1 MITGAAKVRLA
12 PGVQQFGSLRG
23 RSYGELRKTGDG
35 RREAARCILG
45 VPALSLLLTILTRAA
60 AIVRDEV
67 VREPLSRSV
76 EDYLKIIYRLSE
88 DGRPAS
94 TSQIAEALSLAP
106 PSVSGMVKRLSELGL
121 LTHEP
126 YRGAT
131 LTAEGRHEA
140 VRVIRRHRLIEAYL
154 VGFLSYTWD
163 SVHQEAERLEHAVS
177 DELVERMAAA
187 LGYPTVDPH
196 GDPIPDA
203 DGAVARPKLTPLAD
217 VLAGDNVE
225 IRRVDT
231 SDAERLRY
239 LAGAGLVLGAR
250 VRVTEREPFSGP
262 ITVEVSGR
270 SQVLAFDLAKLVY
283 CAT

>member
-1 MITGAAKVRLA
+1 M
-12 PGVQQFGSLRG
+12 
-23 RSYGELRKTGDG
+23 
-35 RREAARCILG
+35 
-45 VPALSLLLTILTRAA
+45 RAA
-60 AIVRDEV
+60 AIVREDV
-67 VREPLSRSV
+67 AREPLSRSV
-76 EDYLKIIYRLSE
+76 EDYLKAIYHLSE

-154 VGFLSYTWD
+154 VGFLAYTWD

-177 DELVERMAAA
+177 DELVERMAVA
-187 LGYPTVDPH
+187 LGHPTVDPH
-196 GDPIPDA
+196 GDPIPDVH
-203 DGAVARPKLTPLAD
+203 GAVARPKLTPLAEVD
-217 VLAGDNVE
+217 SGNNAE

-250 VRVTEREPFSGP
+250 VRVLEREPFSGP
-262 ITVEVSGR
+262 ITLEVSGR

-283 CAT
+283 CSV

>member
-1 MITGAAKVRLA
+1 MKREE
-12 PGVQQFGSLRG
+12 G
-23 RSYGELRKTGDG
+23 RG
-35 RREAARCILG
+35 RREEGGGRRVCI
-45 VPALSLLLTILTRAA
+45 PALPALTLPQTPTRAA
-60 AIVRDEV
+60 SIVRDEV
-67 VREPLSRSV
+67 GREPLSRSV
-76 EDYLKIIYRLSE
+76 EDYLKAIYHLSE
-88 DGRPAS
+88 DGRAAS

-154 VGFLSYTWD
+154 VGFLGYTWD
-163 SVHQEAERLEHAVS
+163 NVHQEAERLEHAVS
-177 DELVERMAAA
+177 DELVERMAVA
-187 LGYPTVDPH
+187 LGHPTVDPH

-217 VLAGDNVE
+217 VLAGNNAE

-239 LAGAGLVLGAR
+239 LAGVGLVLGAR
-250 VRVTEREPFSGP
+250 VRVLEREPFSGP
-262 ITVEVSGR
+262 ITLEVSGR
-270 SQVLAFDLAKLVY
+270 SQVLDYDLAKLVH
-283 CAT
+283 CAV